1 MLKEIN
7 IRDLKKSPVEMIA
20 DDWALLTAGD
30 INDWNTMTVSWGLVG
45 ELWGKDVV
53 ACFVR
58 PQRHT
63 FGYMEKNDT
72 FTLSFFDGEYK
83 KELGLC
89 GSKSGRDVDKAKET
103 GFVPIDVDN
112 AVSFEQ
118 ANVVMVLKKIAACD
132 MTPDSF
138 IDESIMD
145 NYANG
150 DFHKIYIGKV
160 EKVYIKE

>member
-20 DDWALLTAGD
+20 DDWALLTSGD
-30 INDWNTMTVSWGLVG
+30 ISDWNTMTVSWGLVG

-58 PQRHT
+58 PQRYT
-63 FGYMEKNDT
+63 YGYMEKNDI

-83 KELGLC
+83 KELGIC
-89 GSKSGRDVDKAKET
+89 GAKSGRDTDKAKET
-103 GFVPIDVDN
+103 GFVPIAADG
-112 AVSFEQ
+112 AVTFEQ
-118 ANVVMVLKKIAACD
+118 AKAVIVLKKIAVSD
-132 MTPDSF
+132 MDPDGF
-138 IDESIMD
+138 LDESIMK

-150 DFHKIYIGKV
+150 DFHKIFVGKV
-160 EKVYIKE
+160 EKVYINE